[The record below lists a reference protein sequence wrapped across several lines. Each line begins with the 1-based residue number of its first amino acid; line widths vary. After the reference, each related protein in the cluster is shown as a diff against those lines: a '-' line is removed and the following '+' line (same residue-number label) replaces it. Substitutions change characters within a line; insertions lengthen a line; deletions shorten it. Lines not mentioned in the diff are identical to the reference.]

1 MLSRSKKE
9 KKNITNAKSSKY
21 RIRNKIDIIML
32 TFTQRKIT
40 LFDHR
45 EMNTH
50 TELRFKI
57 QMTEYWKYDTGNKMV
72 LT

>member
-45 EMNTH
+45 EMNTQA
-50 TELRFKI
+50 ELRFKI